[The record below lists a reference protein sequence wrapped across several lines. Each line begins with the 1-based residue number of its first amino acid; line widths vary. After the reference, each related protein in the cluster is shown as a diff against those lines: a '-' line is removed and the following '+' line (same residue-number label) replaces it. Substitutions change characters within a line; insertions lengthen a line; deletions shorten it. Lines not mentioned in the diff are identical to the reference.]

1 MKNVL
6 PGRILILAPKYH
18 KTNQTGDQPI
28 VACALIKLGS
38 RTFTNPNGGIQV
50 SAPNNEGISRLET

>member
-6 PGRILILAPKYH
+6 PGRILILAPKYD

-38 RTFTNPNGGIQV
+38 RTFTNPN
-50 SAPNNEGISRLET
+50 